1 MEPSR
6 WPIGNTSRSEDTMGC
21 TFQWSSW
28 NLGSSGEHSCTV
40 SRLVPRS
47 RPPSR
52 DGAVGSQSTDTAGGG
67 PGVDGST
74 GDGGGAVVV
83 GGGFGWVVSWCLTV
97 VACGVLGG
105 GAVASGI
112 TLSSPE

>member
-28 NLGSSGEHSCTV
+28 SLGSAGEHSCTV
-40 SRLVPRS
+40 SRLVPLS

-52 DGAVGSQSTDTAGGG
+52 DGAFGSQFTDTTGAG
-67 PGVDGST
+67 PGVDGSPV
-74 GDGGGAVVV
+74 DGGGAGGVGVGF
-83 GGGFGWVVSWCLTV
+83 GGGGSWCLSVYAVSPTV
-97 VACGVLGG
+97 RGM
-105 GAVASGI
+105 
-112 TLSSPE
+112 TTDR